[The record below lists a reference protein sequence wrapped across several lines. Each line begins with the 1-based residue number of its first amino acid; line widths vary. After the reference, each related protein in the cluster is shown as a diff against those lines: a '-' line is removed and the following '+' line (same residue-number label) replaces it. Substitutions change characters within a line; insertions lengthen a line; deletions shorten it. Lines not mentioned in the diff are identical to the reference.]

1 VTVETVEIVLMWI
14 ALTLFAAAT
23 AMYAF
28 GVTFAKDVLA
38 RRALYVAAAGFAL
51 QIASL
56 AVRWVRVGHGPYLG
70 FYEVANAL
78 VLCVVAFFVVVAW
91 RSPRLN
97 AVGVAV
103 MPVAV
108 LLLGGSMLA
117 TKDVVPVTA
126 KLDSYWLFIHVAF
139 ANLAFAAFAVSFG
152 CAIAYVIRERSAS
165 GKWTQRLHKLPA
177 QDVLE
182 NLTVRFVLVGFLFW
196 GIMIAT
202 GAIWANEAWG
212 SYWSWDPIETWSLIV
227 WIIYA
232 VYLHLRF
239 TMRWHGEKLAWY
251 AIVAMPMALFAL
263 IGIPLAFNTP
273 HAGIGGLGK
282 DF

>member
-1 VTVETVEIVLMWI
+1 MFSIGVVFTKDKT
-14 ALTLFAAAT
+14 T
-23 AMYAF
+23 ARAVWACWAGLAF
-28 GVTFAKDVLA
+28 
-38 RRALYVAAAGFAL
+38 

-56 AVRWVRVGHGPYLG
+56 GFRWVRVGHGPYLG
-70 FYEVANAL
+70 FYEVAAAL
-78 VLCVVAFFVVVAW
+78 VLFAVAALVIAVW
-91 RSPRLN
+91 RNPRIS
-97 AVGVAV
+97 AAGIGV
-103 MPVAV
+103 MPVAL

-117 TKDVVPVTA
+117 MNTDVPVTA
-126 KLDSYWLFIHVAF
+126 KLASWWLFVHVAF
-139 ANLAFAAFAVSFG
+139 ANLAFGAFAVSFG
-152 CAIAYVIRERSAS
+152 AAIVYVVRERSGEGA
-165 GKWTQRLHKLPA
+165 WAQRFAKLPR

-196 GIMIAT
+196 AMMIAT

-239 TMRWHGEKLAWY
+239 TMKWGGEKLAWY

-273 HAGIGGLGK
+273 HAGIGGFGK
-282 DF
+282 DL